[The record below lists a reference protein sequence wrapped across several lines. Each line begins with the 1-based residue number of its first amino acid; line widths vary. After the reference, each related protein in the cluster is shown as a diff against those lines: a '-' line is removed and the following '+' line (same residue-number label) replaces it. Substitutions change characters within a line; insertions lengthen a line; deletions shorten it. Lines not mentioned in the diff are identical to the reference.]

1 MAKALVRHFA
11 ENRNPR
17 KVGPDVIVQVRCYSR
32 AHIRQFDNS
41 PDAIAI
47 EPINNRA
54 DCHNQQ
60 GHKPPLLPE
69 GPENREYDR
78 GWMRADLSVRIHS
91 AHQKRIPA
99 WGKTRVVDSTL

>member
-1 MAKALVRHFA
+1 MSLIADTDSRAISAIEGQQVIVDAQQMTKALVRHFA

-17 KVGPDVIVQVRCYSR
+17 KVGPDVIVQVRCYSCT
-32 AHIRQFDNS
+32 HIRQFHDS

-69 GPENREYDR
+69 GRRIVNRIVA
-78 GWMRADLSVRIHS
+78 G
-91 AHQKRIPA
+91 
-99 WGKTRVVDSTL
+99 